1 MENIAENNISS
12 AKYTIIL
19 WKTRIPA
26 WSRWFSVDTSWCSWL
41 LDDRDRALRT
51 FVYTVGVS
59 QNGRSFLPPPRPP
72 DQFLKLFFSLPYF
85 WLSWKYVQ
93 EVMLL
98 WVYCVPHNVHLY
110 KIGKFQFR
118 KFYEFFLVPF
128 FNNEKEA
135 KTLIKRDKGM
145 AVWYQGVGLQW
156 FLPKNCKK

>member
-1 MENIAENNISS
+1 MSNSTNIIINIWFMKALNN
-12 AKYTIIL
+12 T
-19 WKTRIPA
+19 WKKTTLRHA
-26 WSRWFSVDTSWCSWL
+26 YL
-41 LDDRDRALRT
+41 LKCH
-51 FVYTVGVS
+51 VCCTVGVS

-85 WLSWKYVQ
+85 LLSWKYVQ